1 MRNNTGNTFMDYTS
15 VKSSAVIFYKRAILV
30 KILLT
35 LLNLI
40 IHTGYNFAQIELLV
54 YRAKCENCKLIWPL
68 F

>member
-1 MRNNTGNTFMDYTS
+1 MDYTW
-15 VKSSAVIFYKRAILV
+15 VKSSAVIFYKRLILV

-40 IHTGYNFAQIELLV
+40 IHTGYNFAQIEVLR
-54 YRAKCENCKLIWPL
+54 YRVKCENCKVIWPL